1 MSLLAE
7 PGRWPW
13 FSLGLVVAAAA
24 AASLPGFGAPL
35 AWQPGADLWRLATC
49 QLTHWDP
56 DHLRWDAMAVGIL
69 GCWAETRWPAATRW
83 TLAIGLIAIPIV
95 IAIVHHNLAYRGLSG
110 LACALAAMG
119 AVRAARDARHDGDG
133 PAHVVAIT
141 LLAGL
146 LAKTAW
152 EVVTG
157 DALFATADTWIPLPA
172 AHIAGIV
179 IGLTTGLASGHDA
192 CPSAPTIRTS
202 HA

>member
-24 AASLPGFGAPL
+24 AASLPGFGASL

-56 DHLRWDAMAVGIL
+56 DHLRWDAMAVGIQ
-69 GCWAETRWPAATRW
+69 GCWAEMRWPSAARW
-83 TLAIGLIAIPIV
+83 TLALGLVAIPII
-95 IAIVHHNLAYRGLSG
+95 IALVHHNLAYRGLSG

-119 AVRAARDARHDGDG
+119 AVRAARDARHTSDG
-133 PAHVVAIT
+133 PAFLVAVT

-152 EVVTG
+152 ELVTG
-157 DALFATADTWIPLPA
+157 DALFAAADTWIPLPA
-172 AHIAGIV
+172 AHVAGID
-179 IGLTTGLASGHDA
+179 IGLITGLASGHDVRN
-192 CPSAPTIRTS
+192 PSPTPRTT

>member
-1 MSLLAE
+1 MSLLGE

-24 AASLPGFGAPL
+24 TASLPGFGAPL
-35 AWQPGADLWRLATC
+35 AWQPGADLWRLASC

-56 DHLRWDAMAVGIL
+56 DHLRWDGMAVGIL

-83 TLAIGLIAIPIV
+83 TLAIGLLAIPIV
-95 IAIVHHNLAYRGLSG
+95 IAMLHPYLAYRGLSG

-119 AVRAARDARHDGDG
+119 AIRAARDARQAGDG
-133 PAHVVAIT
+133 PAHLVAVG

-152 EVVTG
+152 ELVTG
-157 DALFATADTWIPLPA
+157 NALFAAADSWIPLPA
-172 AHIAGIV
+172 AHVAGII
-179 IGLTTGLASGHDA
+179 IGLATGLSSGRA
-192 CPSAPTIRTS
+192 AGQQSSPPRTS